1 MKLSF
6 SIASLISCLLTILG
20 CFQNLMLGY
29 SKNNARLALLLIL
42 FLVEAL
48 TAELFIG
55 MINLFWDQGLS
66 PDILII
72 IFLIIIIF

>member
-1 MKLSF
+1 MNHLMKLSF
-6 SIASLISCLLTILG
+6 SIASLISYIVCLG

-55 MINLFWDQGLS
+55 MINLF
-66 PDILII
+66 
-72 IFLIIIIF
+72 